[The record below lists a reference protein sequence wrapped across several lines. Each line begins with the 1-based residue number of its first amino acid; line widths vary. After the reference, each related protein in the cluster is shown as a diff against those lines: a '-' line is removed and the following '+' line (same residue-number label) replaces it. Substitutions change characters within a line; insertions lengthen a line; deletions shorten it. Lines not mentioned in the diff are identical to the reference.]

1 MKQVLNINLGGQ
13 TITIHVD
20 AYNYLCSYLDSI
32 EKPIK
37 NAQVAETVLADYE
50 AKMAKLLMEQK
61 ESNTIV
67 SKADIRTAIE
77 TLGSP
82 EVPISAL
89 YSDTRSFEQ
98 HSSRRRTSRATS
110 SKRRLF
116 RNREDKVIGGVA
128 AGLADYFGIHDP
140 IWIRIGFVVMMMAG
154 FASVPLY
161 LVLWIAMPF
170 GNAQDELNSPRERL
184 DLSNTADK
192 VALQLDN
199 LSQGIRGKFGSRT
212 SF

>member
-37 NAQVAETVLADYE
+37 NAQVAERVLSDYE
-50 AKMAKLLMEQK
+50 NKMAKLFAAQK

-67 SKADIRTAIE
+67 NMDDVRTVID

-82 EVPISAL
+82 EIPISAL
-89 YSDTRSFEQ
+89 YSDE
-98 HSSRRRTSRATS
+98 RTYEKRAHTS
-110 SKRRLF
+110 SKRRLY
-116 RNREDKVIGGVA
+116 RDRENKIIGGVA
-128 AGLADYFGIHDP
+128 SGIAAYLGIHDP
-140 IWIRIGFVVMMMAG
+140 IWIRIAFVAMMVAG

-161 LVLWIAMPF
+161 LVLWVAMPY
-170 GNAQDELNSPRERL
+170 AHSRDELNPQGETL
-184 DLSNTADK
+184 DLSNTADRL
-192 VALQLDN
+192 ALRLDD